1 MQTEMFRAEIIANQS
16 VQEELA
22 EAIEGTES
30 MFYTYIPAVQGKGR
44 QQKRFGDET
53 WPELNCLYVLYVD
66 TAGLDVLRSITTSL
80 KQRFPREGIKLFAVP
95 AICQGHSEES

>member
-22 EAIEGTES
+22 EAIEGTTGS

-53 WPELNCLYVLYVD
+53 WPELNCIYVMYVD
-66 TAGLDVLRSITTSL
+66 TTSLDVLRNLTASL
-80 KQRFPREGIKLFAVP
+80 KKRFPHEGIKLFAVP
-95 AICQGHSEES
+95 ALCQEH

>member
-1 MQTEMFRAEIIANQS
+1 MQTEMFRVEIIANQS

-22 EAIEGTES
+22 EAIEGSES

-53 WPELNCLYVLYVD
+53 WPELNCIYIIYVD
-66 TAGLDVLRSITTSL
+66 AVGLDVLRKKTAVL
-80 KQRFPREGIKLFAVP
+80 KHRFSREGIKLFIVP
-95 AICQGHSEES
+95 ALQEGCSKEN